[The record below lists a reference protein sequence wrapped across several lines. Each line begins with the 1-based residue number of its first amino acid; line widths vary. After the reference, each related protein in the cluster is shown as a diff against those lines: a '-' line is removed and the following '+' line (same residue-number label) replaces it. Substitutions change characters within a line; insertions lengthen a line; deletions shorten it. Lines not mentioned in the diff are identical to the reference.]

1 MKILIAEYAVATGLP
16 GTYQVEGRAML
27 SILARSFERLGHR
40 VVYPTAGPSIGAGRA
55 ILLGGRTDGDFE
67 DFLANS
73 GADAG
78 LVIAPDELLP
88 GFLKTLEESG
98 TTNLGCSPAA
108 ARLSADKLAC
118 TRHLEEA
125 GVPVVEIADPDNPG
139 NGPFVL
145 KPRFGCGSERMELV
159 DTLPEKLGDRIA
171 TKFHQGESLSVSLIA
186 SGDRVLPL
194 TVNKQLVS
202 VEAGFEY
209 QGGIVPYRSG
219 REEEIL
225 KAAKMAALALELS
238 GYAGIDLVVGD
249 LPRVV
254 DVNPRPTTSIVGI
267 AKVMREELADLI
279 LRARFATLPERVAV
293 EGECEF
299 RKGEMD
305 QAREAEGLYRL
316 ENQEC

>member
-1 MKILIAEYAVATGLP
+1 MKVLIAEYAVATNLA

-27 SILARSFERLGHR
+27 SILARSFERLGHDAI
-40 VVYPTAGPSIGAGRA
+40 YPTAGASIGAGRP
-55 ILLGGRTDGDFE
+55 IVLGGRTDEDFE
-67 DFLANS
+67 EFLA
-73 GADAG
+73 GTDADAG

-88 GFLKTLEESG
+88 GFLKILEKS

-118 TRHLEEA
+118 TRRLEEA
-125 GVPVVEIADPDNPG
+125 GVPVVEIADSNDE
-139 NGPFVL
+139 GPFVL

-159 DTLPEKLGDRIA
+159 DKLPENLGDRIA

-186 SGDRVLPL
+186 AGDWVLPL

-202 VEAGFEY
+202 IEAGFEY
-209 QGGIVPYRSG
+209 QGGIVPYRSD

-225 KAAKMAALALELS
+225 KAAKMAALALDLR

-279 LRARFATLPERVAV
+279 LRARFSSLPERVTV

-299 RKGEMD
+299 RKGEMLIH
-305 QAREAEGLYRL
+305 GG
-316 ENQEC
+316 

>member
-27 SILARSFERLGHR
+27 STLARSFERLGHQ
-40 VVYPTAGPSIGAGRA
+40 VIYPMAVTTAIGAGEGIHIR
-55 ILLGGRTDGDFE
+55 GEEDFE
-67 DFLANS
+67 DLLEYLEAT
-73 GADAG
+73 AG

-88 GFLKTLEESG
+88 GFLELLEKGKTI
-98 TTNLGCSPAA
+98 NLGSSPEA
-108 ARLSADKLAC
+108 ARLCADKLAC
-118 TRHLEEA
+118 TLRLEEE
-125 GVPVVEIADPDNPG
+125 GVPVVEIADSNDD
-139 NGPFVL
+139 GPFVL

-159 DTLPEKLGDRIA
+159 DELPETTDDRIA
-171 TKFHQGESLSVSLIA
+171 TKYIEGEALSVSLIA

-209 QGGIVPYRSG
+209 QGGIVPYHSD

-225 KAAKMAALALELS
+225 KVAKMAARALGLS

-279 LRARFATLPERVAV
+279 LRARFGTLPGRVTV

-299 RKGEMD
+299 RKEELGIF
-305 QAREAEGLYRL
+305 GG
-316 ENQEC
+316 

>member
-1 MKILIAEYAVATGLP
+1 MKILIAEYAVATGMP

-27 SILARSFERLGHR
+27 STLARSFERLGHK
-40 VVYPTAGPSIGAGRA
+40 VIYPMAVDAAIGAGEGFY
-55 ILLGGRTDGDFE
+55 INGEEDFE
-67 DFLANS
+67 DLLEYLEAT
-73 GADAG
+73 AG
-78 LVIAPDELLP
+78 LLIAPDELLP
-88 GFLKTLEESG
+88 GFLEILEEG
-98 TTNLGCSPAA
+98 NTINLGCSPEA

-118 TRHLEEA
+118 TRRLEEE
-125 GVPVVEIADPDNPG
+125 GVPVVEIADPEDD
-139 NGPFVL
+139 GPFVL

-159 DTLPEKLGDRIA
+159 DELPENLGDRIA
-171 TKFHQGESLSVSLIA
+171 TKYHQGEALSVSLIA
-186 SGDRVLPL
+186 SGDRVLPI
-194 TVNKQLVS
+194 TINKQLVS

-209 QGGIVPYRSG
+209 QGGIVPYRSD

-225 KAAKMAALALELS
+225 QVAKMVAKALNLS

-299 RKGEMD
+299 RKGE
-305 QAREAEGLYRL
+305 L
-316 ENQEC
+316 EL

>member
-16 GTYQVEGRAML
+16 GTYAVEGRAML
-27 SILARSFERLGHR
+27 SVLARSFERLGHE
-40 VVYPTAGPSIGAGRA
+40 VIYPTAGPTIGAGRGI
-55 ILLGGRTDGDFE
+55 ILDGKSDRDFE
-67 DFLANS
+67 EFLAGS
-73 GADAG
+73 GTDAG
-78 LVIAPDELLP
+78 LVISPDELLP
-88 GFLKTLEESG
+88 GFLEILEKT
-98 TTNLGCSPAA
+98 TVNLGCSPAA

-118 TRHLEEA
+118 TRRLEEA
-125 GVPVVEIADPDNPG
+125 GVPVVEIADPDDPG

-159 DTLPEKLGDRIA
+159 DELPENLGDRIA
-171 TKFHQGESLSVSLIA
+171 TKYLQGEALSVSLIA
-186 SGDRVLPL
+186 AGDRVLPL

-202 VEAGFEY
+202 IEAGFEY
-209 QGGIVPYRSG
+209 QGGIVPYRSD

-225 KAAKMAALALELS
+225 KAARMAALALGLS

-279 LRARFATLPERVAV
+279 LRARFATLPERVTV
-293 EGECEF
+293 VGECEF
-299 RKGEMD
+299 RKAVLKNIGD
-305 QAREAEGLYRL
+305 
-316 ENQEC
+316 

>member
-1 MKILIAEYAVATGLP
+1 MKVLIAEYAVATGLP

-27 SILARSFERLGHR
+27 SILARSFERLGHE
-40 VVYPTAGPSIGAGRA
+40 VVYPTAGPAAIGAGRGVV
-55 ILLGGRTDGDFE
+55 LGGRTDEDFE
-67 DFLANS
+67 DFLAGND
-73 GADAG
+73 ADAG

-88 GFLKTLEESG
+88 GFLEILEKS
-98 TTNLGCSPAA
+98 TINLGCSPAT

-118 TRHLEEA
+118 TRRLQEE
-125 GVPVVEIADPDNPG
+125 GVPVVEIADPDDPG

-159 DTLPEKLGDRIA
+159 DELPENLDLDDTIA
-171 TKFHQGESLSVSLIA
+171 TKFHRGESLSVSLIA

-209 QGGIVPYRSG
+209 EGGIVPYRSD

-225 KAAKMAALALELS
+225 QVAKMAARALDLR

-249 LPRVV
+249 LPRIV

-279 LRARFATLPERVAV
+279 LRARFASLPERVAV

-299 RKGEMD
+299 RKD
-305 QAREAEGLYRL
+305 DI
-316 ENQEC
+316 

>member
-1 MKILIAEYAVATGLP
+1 MKVLIAEYAVATDLA

-27 SILARSFERLGHR
+27 SILAKSFERLGHE
-40 VVYPTAGPSIGAGRA
+40 VVYPTAGTAIGAGRA
-55 ILLGGRTDGDFE
+55 IVLGGGTDEDFE
-67 DFLANS
+67 EFLA
-73 GADAG
+73 GTDADAR

-118 TRHLEEA
+118 TRRLEEA
-125 GVPVVEIADPDNPG
+125 GVPVVEIADSNDD
-139 NGPFVL
+139 GPFVL

-159 DTLPEKLGDRIA
+159 DTLPENLDLDDRIA
-171 TKFHQGESLSVSLIA
+171 TKYHQGEALSVSLVA

-209 QGGIVPYRSG
+209 QGGIVPYRSD

-225 KAAKMAALALELS
+225 KAAKMAALALDLS

-279 LRARFATLPERVAV
+279 LRARFASLPERVTV
-293 EGECEF
+293 EGSCEF
-299 RKGEMD
+299 RKGE
-305 QAREAEGLYRL
+305 L
-316 ENQEC
+316 EL

>member
-16 GTYQVEGRAML
+16 GTYAVEGRAML
-27 SILARSFERLGHR
+27 SILARSFERLGHE
-40 VVYPTAGPSIGAGRA
+40 VVYPTAGPSIGAGRG
-55 ILLGGRTDGDFE
+55 IVLGGRTDEDFE
-67 DFLANS
+67 DFLAGTN
-73 GADAG
+73 ADAG
-78 LVIAPDELLP
+78 LVIAPDDLLP
-88 GFLKTLEESG
+88 GFLETLEKN
-98 TTNLGCSPAA
+98 TINLGCSPAA

-118 TRHLEEA
+118 TRRLEEA
-125 GVPVVEIADPDNPG
+125 GVPVVEIADSNDD
-139 NGPFVL
+139 GPFVL

-159 DTLPEKLGDRIA
+159 DELPENLGDRIA
-171 TKFHQGESLSVSLIA
+171 TKYHRGESLSVSLVA
-186 SGDRVLPL
+186 AGDRILPL

-219 REEEIL
+219 REEEEIL
-225 KAAKMAALALELS
+225 KAAKMAALALDLR

-279 LRARFATLPERVAV
+279 LRARFASLPERVAV
-293 EGECEF
+293 EGECKF
-299 RKGEMD
+299 RKGE
-305 QAREAEGLYRL
+305 L
-316 ENQEC
+316 ELSLTSTET

>member
-1 MKILIAEYAVATGLP
+1 MKVLIAEYAVAADLP
-16 GTYQVEGRAML
+16 GTYAVEGRAML
-27 SILARSFERLGHR
+27 SILARSFERLGHE
-40 VVYPTAGPSIGAGRA
+40 VIYPTAGPTIGAGRG
-55 ILLGGRTDGDFE
+55 IVLGSKSDRDFQ
-67 DFLANS
+67 DFLAGS

-88 GFLKTLEESG
+88 GFLKILEESG

-118 TRHLEEA
+118 TRRLEEA
-125 GVPVVEIADPDNPG
+125 GVPVVEIADPNDPG

-145 KPRFGCGSERMELV
+145 KPRFGCGSERIELV
-159 DTLPEKLGDRIA
+159 DTLPENLDDRIA

-209 QGGIVPYRSG
+209 RGGIVPYRSD

-225 KAAKMAALALELS
+225 KAAKGAARALDLR
-238 GYAGIDLVVGD
+238 GYAGIDVVVGD

-279 LRARFATLPERVAV
+279 LRARFSTLPRRVTV
-293 EGECEF
+293 EGRCEF
-299 RKGEMD
+299 RKKELSD
-305 QAREAEGLYRL
+305 LQ
-316 ENQEC
+316 

>member
-1 MKILIAEYAVATGLP
+1 MKVLIAEYAVATGLP

-27 SILARSFERLGHR
+27 SILARSFERLGHE
-40 VVYPTAGPSIGAGRA
+40 VIYPTVGPTIGAGEGIHIR
-55 ILLGGRTDGDFE
+55 GEEDFE
-67 DFLANS
+67 DLLEYLEAT
-73 GADAG
+73 AG

-88 GFLKTLEESG
+88 GFLELLEDG
-98 TTNLGCSPAA
+98 NTINLGCSPAA
-108 ARLSADKLAC
+108 AKLSADKLAC

-125 GVPVVEIADPDNPG
+125 GVPVVEIADPDKPD

-159 DTLPEKLGDRIA
+159 DTLPENLDDRIA
-171 TKFHQGESLSVSLIA
+171 TKYHEGESLSVSLVA

-194 TVNKQLVS
+194 TVNKQLVC

-209 QGGIVPYRSG
+209 QGGIVPYRSD

-225 KAAKMAALALELS
+225 KAAEMAARALDLS

-279 LRARFATLPERVAV
+279 LRARFSSLPERVAV
-293 EGECEF
+293 VGECEF
-299 RKGEMD
+299 RKGE
-305 QAREAEGLYRL
+305 L
-316 ENQEC
+316 EPSLTSTEI

>member
-16 GTYQVEGRAML
+16 GTYAVEGRAML
-27 SILARSFERLGHR
+27 SILARSFERLGHK
-40 VVYPTAGPSIGAGRA
+40 VIYPMAVDPAIGAGEGFY
-55 ILLGGRTDGDFE
+55 INGEEDFE
-67 DFLANS
+67 DLLEYLEAT
-73 GADAG
+73 AG

-88 GFLKTLEESG
+88 GFLELLEDG
-98 TTNLGCSPAA
+98 NTINLGCSPEA

-118 TRHLEEA
+118 TRRLQEE
-125 GVPVVEIADPDNPG
+125 GVPVVEIADPNDPG
-139 NGPFVL
+139 DGPFVL
-145 KPRFGCGSERMELV
+145 KPRFGCGSEGMELL
-159 DTLPEKLGDRIA
+159 DELPENLGDRIA
-171 TKFHQGESLSVSLIA
+171 TKYHEGEALSVSLIA

-209 QGGIVPYRSG
+209 QGGIVPRHSD

-225 KAAKMAALALELS
+225 KAAKMAARALDLH

-267 AKVMREELADLI
+267 SKVMREELADLI

-293 EGECEF
+293 EGVCEF
-299 RKGEMD
+299 RKGELD
-305 QAREAEGLYRL
+305 F
-316 ENQEC
+316 

>member
-16 GTYQVEGRAML
+16 GTYAVEGRAML
-27 SILARSFERLGHR
+27 SILARSFERLGHE
-40 VVYPTAGPSIGAGRA
+40 VVYPTAGPSIGAGRP
-55 ILLGGRTDGDFE
+55 IVLGGKSDRDFE
-67 DFLANS
+67 EFLA
-73 GADAG
+73 GTYADAG

-88 GFLKTLEESG
+88 GFLEILEKS

-108 ARLSADKLAC
+108 ARFCADKLAC
-118 TRHLEEA
+118 TRRLQEE
-125 GVPVVEIADPDNPG
+125 GVPVVEIADPDDPG
-139 NGPFVL
+139 DGPFVL

-159 DTLPEKLGDRIA
+159 DKLPEDLADRIA
-171 TKFHQGESLSVSLIA
+171 TKFHEGESLSVSLVA

-209 QGGIVPYRSG
+209 EGGIVPYHSD

-225 KAAKMAALALELS
+225 KAAKMAALALDLS

-254 DVNPRPTTSIVGI
+254 DMNPRPTTSIVGI

-279 LRARFATLPERVAV
+279 LRARVSTLPERVRV
-293 EGECEF
+293 EGSCEF
-299 RKGEMD
+299 RKEYIELWD
-305 QAREAEGLYRL
+305 RPL
-316 ENQEC
+316 EDKL

>member
-1 MKILIAEYAVATGLP
+1 MKVLIAEYAVATDLA

-27 SILARSFERLGHR
+27 SILAKSFERLGHQ
-40 VVYPTAGPSIGAGRA
+40 VVYPTAGTAIGAGRA
-55 ILLGGRTDGDFE
+55 IVLGGGTDEDFE
-67 DFLANS
+67 EFLA
-73 GADAG
+73 GTDADAR

-118 TRHLEEA
+118 TRRLEEA
-125 GVPVVEIADPDNPG
+125 GVPVVEIADSNDD
-139 NGPFVL
+139 GPFVL

-159 DTLPEKLGDRIA
+159 DTLPENLDLDDRIA
-171 TKFHQGESLSVSLIA
+171 TKYHQGEALSVSLVA

-209 QGGIVPYRSG
+209 QGGIVPYRSD

-225 KAAKMAALALELS
+225 KAAKMAALALDLS

-279 LRARFATLPERVAV
+279 LRARFASLPERVTV
-293 EGECEF
+293 EGSCEF
-299 RKGEMD
+299 RKGE
-305 QAREAEGLYRL
+305 L
-316 ENQEC
+316 EL

>member
-1 MKILIAEYAVATGLP
+1 MKVLIAEYAVATDLA

-27 SILARSFERLGHR
+27 SILAKSFERLGHE
-40 VVYPTAGPSIGAGRA
+40 VVYPTAGTAIGAGRA
-55 ILLGGRTDGDFE
+55 IVLGGGTDEDFE
-67 DFLANS
+67 EFLA
-73 GADAG
+73 GTDADAR

-118 TRHLEEA
+118 TRRLEEA
-125 GVPVVEIADPDNPG
+125 GVPVVEIADSNDD
-139 NGPFVL
+139 GPFVL

-159 DTLPEKLGDRIA
+159 DTLPENLDLDDRIA
-171 TKFHQGESLSVSLIA
+171 TKYHQGEALSVSLVA

-209 QGGIVPYRSG
+209 QGGIVPYRSD

-225 KAAKMAALALELS
+225 KAAKMAALALDLS

-267 AKVMREELADLI
+267 AKVMREELADMI

-299 RKGEMD
+299 RKGE
-305 QAREAEGLYRL
+305 L
-316 ENQEC
+316 EIFGD

>member
-1 MKILIAEYAVATGLP
+1 MKVLIAEYAVATGLP

-27 SILARSFERLGHR
+27 SILARSFERLGHD
-40 VVYPTAGPSIGAGRA
+40 VIYPTAGPSIGAGRG
-55 ILLGGRTDGDFE
+55 IVLGGRTDDDFE
-67 DFLANS
+67 DFLA
-73 GADAG
+73 GTDADAG

-88 GFLKTLEESG
+88 GFLKSLEESG
-98 TTNLGCSPAA
+98 TTNLGTSPEA

-118 TRHLEEA
+118 TRRLEEV
-125 GVPVVEIADPDNPG
+125 GVPVVEIADPDKPDD
-139 NGPFVL
+139 GPFVL

-159 DTLPEKLGDRIA
+159 DTLPENLDLDDTIA
-171 TKFHQGESLSVSLIA
+171 TKFHEGESLSVSLVA

-202 VEAGFEY
+202 VESGFEY
-209 QGGIVPYRSG
+209 QGGIVPYRSE

-225 KAAKMAALALELS
+225 KAAKMAALALGLS

-267 AKVMREELADLI
+267 SKVMREELADLI
-279 LRARFATLPERVAV
+279 LRARFASLPERVAV
-293 EGECEF
+293 EGSCEF
-299 RKGEMD
+299 RKGE
-305 QAREAEGLYRL
+305 L
-316 ENQEC
+316 ELSLTSTEI

>member
-1 MKILIAEYAVATGLP
+1 MKVLIAEYAVATGLP

-27 SILARSFERLGHR
+27 SILARSFERLGHQ
-40 VVYPTAGPSIGAGRA
+40 VVYPTAGTAIGAGRG
-55 ILLGGRTDGDFE
+55 IVLGGGIDDDFE
-67 DFLANS
+67 EFLAGTN
-73 GADAG
+73 ADAG

-88 GFLKTLEESG
+88 GFLEILEKS
-98 TTNLGCSPAA
+98 TINLGCSSAA

-118 TRHLEEA
+118 TRRLEEA
-125 GVPVVEIADPDNPG
+125 GVPVVEIADSNDD
-139 NGPFVL
+139 GPFVL

-159 DTLPEKLGDRIA
+159 DTLPENLDDRIA
-171 TKFHQGESLSVSLIA
+171 TKFHEGEALSVSLIA

-202 VEAGFEY
+202 IEAGFEY
-209 QGGIVPYRSG
+209 QGGIVPRRSD
-219 REEEIL
+219 REAEIL
-225 KAAKMAALALELS
+225 QAAKMATLALDLS

-279 LRARFATLPERVAV
+279 LRARFASLPERVAV
-293 EGECEF
+293 EGSCEF
-299 RKGEMD
+299 RKGELGTMV
-305 QAREAEGLYRL
+305 E
-316 ENQEC
+316 

>member
-1 MKILIAEYAVATGLP
+1 MKVLIAEYAVATGLP
-16 GTYQVEGRAML
+16 GTYHVEGRAML
-27 SILARSFERLGHR
+27 SILARSFERLGHQ
-40 VVYPTAGPSIGAGRA
+40 VVYPTAGTAIGAGRG
-55 ILLGGRTDGDFE
+55 IVLGGGIDDDFE
-67 DFLANS
+67 EFLAGTN
-73 GADAG
+73 ADAG

-88 GFLKTLEESG
+88 GFLEILEKS
-98 TTNLGCSPAA
+98 TINLGCSSAA

-118 TRHLEEA
+118 TRRLEEA
-125 GVPVVEIADPDNPG
+125 GVPVVEIADSNDD
-139 NGPFVL
+139 GPLVL

-159 DTLPEKLGDRIA
+159 DTLPENLDDRIA
-171 TKFHQGESLSVSLIA
+171 TKFHEGEALSVSLTA

-209 QGGIVPYRSG
+209 QGGIVPYHSD
-219 REEEIL
+219 REAEIL
-225 KAAKMAALALELS
+225 QAAKMAALALDLS

-279 LRARFATLPERVAV
+279 LRARFASLPERVAV
-293 EGECEF
+293 EGSCEF
-299 RKGEMD
+299 RKGE
-305 QAREAEGLYRL
+305 L
-316 ENQEC
+316 ELSLTSTEI

>member
-16 GTYQVEGRAML
+16 GTFQVEGRAML
-27 SILARSFERLGHR
+27 SILARSFVRLGHE
-40 VVYPTAGPSIGAGRA
+40 VIYPTAGPAIGAGRA
-55 ILLGGRTDGDFE
+55 IQLGGGSDRDFE
-67 DFLANS
+67 DLLA
-73 GADAG
+73 GADADAG

-98 TTNLGCSPAA
+98 TTNLGSSPKA
-108 ARLSADKLAC
+108 ARLAADKLAC
-118 TRHLEEA
+118 TRLLEGA
-125 GVPVVEIADPDNPG
+125 GVPVVEVVNPDDPGD
-139 NGPFVL
+139 GPFVL
-145 KPRFGCGSERMELV
+145 KPRFGCGSERLELV
-159 DTLPEKLGDRIA
+159 DKLPEDLGDGRIA
-171 TKFHQGESLSVSLIA
+171 TKYREGEALSVSLIA

-209 QGGIVPYRSG
+209 RGGIVPYHTE

-225 KAAKMAALALELS
+225 KAAGMAARALDLR

-279 LRARFATLPERVAV
+279 LRARVSTLPERVTV
-293 EGECEF
+293 EGVCEF
-299 RKGEMD
+299 RKGELG
-305 QAREAEGLYRL
+305 AIVE
-316 ENQEC
+316 

>member
-1 MKILIAEYAVATGLP
+1 MKVLIAEYAVATGLP
-16 GTYQVEGRAML
+16 GTYAVEGRAML
-27 SILARSFERLGHR
+27 SILARSFERLGHE
-40 VVYPTAGPSIGAGRA
+40 VIYPTAGPAIGAGRG
-55 ILLGGRTDGDFE
+55 IVLGGRTDDDFE
-67 DFLANS
+67 EFLA
-73 GADAG
+73 GTDADAG

-98 TTNLGCSPAA
+98 ITNLGCSPAA

-125 GVPVVEIADPDNPG
+125 GVPVVEIADSNDD
-139 NGPFVL
+139 GPLVL

-159 DTLPEKLGDRIA
+159 DMLPEKLDDRIA
-171 TKFHQGESLSVSLIA
+171 TKFHEGESLSVSLIA
-186 SGDRVLPL
+186 SGDQVLPL

-209 QGGIVPYRSG
+209 EGGIVPYRSD

-225 KAAKMAALALELS
+225 KVAKMAAQALSLS

-279 LRARFATLPERVAV
+279 LRARFSSLPERVAV
-293 EGECEF
+293 EGECVF
-299 RKGEMD
+299 KKGE
-305 QAREAEGLYRL
+305 L
-316 ENQEC
+316 ELSLTSTEI

>member
-1 MKILIAEYAVATGLP
+1 MKVLIAEYAVATGMP
-16 GTYQVEGRAML
+16 GTCQVEGRAML
-27 SILARSFERLGHR
+27 SILARSFERLGHK
-40 VVYPTAGPSIGAGRA
+40 VIYPMMLDPKISAGEGFYINGEE
-55 ILLGGRTDGDFE
+55 DFE
-67 DFLANS
+67 DLLEYLEATV
-73 GADAG
+73 G

-88 GFLKTLEESG
+88 GFLELLEEG
-98 TTNLGCSPAA
+98 NTINLGCSPEA

-118 TRHLEEA
+118 TRRLEEA
-125 GVPVVEIADPDNPG
+125 GVPVVEIADPNDD
-139 NGPFVL
+139 GPFVL

-159 DTLPEKLGDRIA
+159 DELPENLGLDDRIV
-171 TKFHQGESLSVSLIA
+171 TKYHQGEALSVSLIA

-209 QGGIVPYRSG
+209 QGGIVPYHSD

-225 KAAKMAALALELS
+225 KAAKMAALALDLR

-299 RKGEMD
+299 RKGE
-305 QAREAEGLYRL
+305 L
-316 ENQEC
+316 EL